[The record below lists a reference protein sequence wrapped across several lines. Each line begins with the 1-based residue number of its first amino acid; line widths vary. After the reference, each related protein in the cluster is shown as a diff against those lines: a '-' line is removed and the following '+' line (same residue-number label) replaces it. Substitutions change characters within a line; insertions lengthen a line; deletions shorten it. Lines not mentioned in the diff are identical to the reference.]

1 MNNSCFN
8 IEALAVEETIAD
20 YYGIDVSEI
29 RKDTKK
35 SAAVK
40 ARHFSIYFLHTKYG
54 FTGGQLSYIY
64 GKSRHWIFDIC
75 RQMRNYAQVDAKYR
89 KEMSDID
96 AILSSLCEV

>member
-1 MNNSCFN
+1 MNDKFS
-8 IEALAVEETIAD
+8 IEALPIEHAIAD
-20 YYGIDVSEI
+20 YYGINVDEI
-29 RKDTKK
+29 RMDTKK

-64 GKSRHWIFDIC
+64 NKSRHWIFDIC

-96 AILSSLCEV
+96 IILDQLIKQ